1 MLQRS
6 NLSEGNEIIQTC
18 TTLSEKTP

>member
-6 NLSEGNEIIQTC
+6 NSGEGNETIQTC

>member
-6 NLSEGNEIIQTC
+6 NSNEGNETIQTC